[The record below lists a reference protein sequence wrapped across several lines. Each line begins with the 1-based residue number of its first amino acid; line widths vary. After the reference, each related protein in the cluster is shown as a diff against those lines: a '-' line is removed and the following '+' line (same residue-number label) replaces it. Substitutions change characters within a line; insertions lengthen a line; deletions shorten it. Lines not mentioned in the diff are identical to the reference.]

1 MAEIQGE
8 MVNEQVIEKV
18 QKFMR
23 DGCGCALG
31 AKSGP
36 CSGQFLETDVLFNL
50 NNCFEL
56 SNDELDLVILA
67 SIQAFTHRESSGT
80 KRKRSPRC
88 SFY

>member
-1 MAEIQGE
+1 
-8 MVNEQVIEKV
+8 
-18 QKFMR
+18 MR

-36 CSGQFLETDVLFNL
+36 CSGQFMEADALFNL

-80 KRKRSPRC
+80 KRERSPRC
-88 SFY
+88 SFYYQSVPICKEMFLHF

>member
-31 AKSGP
+31 TKSGQCP
-36 CSGQFLETDVLFNL
+36 GHFLETDVLFNL
-50 NNCFEL
+50 NTCFEL

-67 SIQAFTHRESSGT
+67 NIQAFTHRESSGT
-80 KRKRSPRC
+80 K
-88 SFY
+88 